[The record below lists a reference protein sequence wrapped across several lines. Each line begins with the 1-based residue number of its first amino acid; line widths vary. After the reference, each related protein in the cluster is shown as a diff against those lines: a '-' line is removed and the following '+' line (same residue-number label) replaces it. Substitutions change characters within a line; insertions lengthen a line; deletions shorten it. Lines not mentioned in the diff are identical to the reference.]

1 MPPSPFS
8 GLVLVGNRGFKPL
21 VAQTAKSNSF
31 TPSFSRLAIYLVA
44 LLVVFAFSPARA
56 QDESAVTAD
65 EVNAVA
71 RQMYCPVC
79 ENIPLDVCGTA
90 ACIQW
95 RDEIRS
101 QLAEGKTPT
110 QVIAAFVQRYGDKV
124 VGTPQ
129 DPTLRALSLVTP
141 WLVGAVAVL
150 VALYVLW
157 RWRRASTL
165 PRAAPVMP
173 AHSDDE
179 YRARLERDLQSR
191 R

>member
-1 MPPSPFS
+1 LLLLKTSPLNGLRKVDFAQCSAQAGRLCVYLLAALAVFS
-8 GLVLVGNRGFKPL
+8 LSL
-21 VAQTAKSNSF
+21 
-31 TPSFSRLAIYLVA
+31 
-44 LLVVFAFSPARA
+44 ARA
-56 QDESAVTAD
+56 QDKPVTD
-65 EVNAVA
+65 DQVNAVA

-79 ENIPLDVCGTA
+79 ENIPLDVCETA
-90 ACIQW
+90 ACAQW

-141 WLVGAVAVL
+141 WLVGVVAVL
-150 VALYVLW
+150 SGLYILW
-157 RWRRASTL
+157 RWRRASAL
-165 PRAAPVMP
+165 KRAATAAGAP
-173 AHSDDE
+173 ALSDDE

>member
-1 MPPSPFS
+1 MKWGENL
-8 GLVLVGNRGFKPL
+8 GL
-21 VAQTAKSNSF
+21 
-31 TPSFSRLAIYLVA
+31 RLAIYLLAV
-44 LLVVFAFSPARA
+44 LVVFAFSPARA
-56 QDESAVTAD
+56 QDTSAVTD
-65 EVNAVA
+65 DQVNAVA
-71 RQMYCPVC
+71 KQMYCPVC
-79 ENIPLDVCGTA
+79 ENIPLDVCETA
-90 ACIQW
+90 ACAQW

-101 QLAEGKTPT
+101 QLADGKTPT

-141 WLVGAVAVL
+141 WLVGVVAVL

-165 PRAAPVMP
+165 SRAAPAMP
-173 AHSDDE
+173 ARSDDE